1 MSTKSSID
9 FGSIVLGKAGVADL
23 GRAEF
28 ESKMGVERMRLQVLA
43 GKRLAREAERAR
55 IHVEREVRTRIQ
67 FQALREKRAEEH
79 RVEVQRMEARRQYQ
93 KHLER
98 HRQEKLRLKSKGPA
112 QENRLDFQRLEAGR
126 EADKAAPESG
136 SSSRGLLQIQDSQQA
151 WSPSALERALLQL
164 EEGSDQNQGQ
174 VQCLQTTEELTP
186 LEQDLLRPGPSPSRA
201 QDQHQHQALQQS
213 RQASDSDL
221 QQIRERR
228 YYTSTY
234 FGF

>member
-28 ESKMGVERMRLQVLA
+28 ESKMGAERMRLQVLA

-55 IHVEREVRTRIQ
+55 IRVEREVRTRIQ

-79 RVEVQRMEARRQYQ
+79 RVEVQRLEARRQYQ

-98 HRQEKLRLKSKGPA
+98 HRQEKLRLKSRGPA

-126 EADKAAPESG
+126 EADKPAPESG
-136 SSSRGLLQIQDSQQA
+136 SPSRGLLQMQDSQQA
-151 WSPSALERALLQL
+151 WSPSDLERALLQL
-164 EEGSDQNQGQ
+164 EKGSDQDQ
-174 VQCLQTTEELTP
+174 
-186 LEQDLLRPGPSPSRA
+186 GPSVFA
-201 QDQHQHQALQQS
+201 D
-213 RQASDSDL
+213 D
-221 QQIRERR
+221 
-228 YYTSTY
+228 
-234 FGF
+234 

>member
-28 ESKMGVERMRLQVLA
+28 DSKMGVERMRLQVLA

-55 IHVEREVRTRIQ
+55 IRVEREVRTRIQ

-79 RVEVQRMEARRQYQ
+79 RVEVQRMEAQRQYQ

-98 HRQEKLRLKSKGPA
+98 HRQEKLRLKARGPA
-112 QENRLDFQRLEAGR
+112 QENRLEFQRLEAGR
-126 EADKAAPESG
+126 EADKAALESG
-136 SSSRGLLQIQDSQQA
+136 SSSRGLLQMQESQQR
-151 WSPSALERALLQL
+151 WSPSALERDLLQL
-164 EEGSDQNQGQ
+164 EESSAQEYEQNQL
-174 VQCLQTTEELTP
+174 LQMTEESTP
-186 LEQDLLRPGPSPSRA
+186 LEQDLLRPGPSSSRA
-201 QDQHQHQALQQS
+201 QGQHQDQFVNPSEL
-213 RQASDSDL
+213 DL
-221 QQIRERR
+221 QQRRERR